1 MQWINSVCEEL
12 FWKNLG
18 EDKRP
23 RFQKRRGKKERRA
36 KDAEDSPDTSMS
48 RTSSSE
54 STLSELP
61 LPVAS
66 DALPAANVER
76 LESLPSRPNF
86 PVDKELHKPQE
97 MPGLP
102 YTFEPDLPEILPE
115 PDSELARE
123 EAVFVPGSLMTH
135 VRWPNPDLE
144 MPPPVDF
151 SFLLPGAKPSAM
163 PEKPSE
169 SLASVRDDLADLSE
183 FMRSCDQ
190 WADTLVDHEA
200 SLGLPP
206 PGEELAFA
214 DTLVEAEVD
223 IGTSPVSAS
232 QAGNRTFWILLEVN
246 NLK

>member
-1 MQWINSVCEEL
+1 MCA
-12 FWKNLG
+12 G
-18 EDKRP
+18 P
-23 RFQKRRGKKERRA
+23 
-36 KDAEDSPDTSMS
+36 
-48 RTSSSE
+48 
-54 STLSELP
+54 
-61 LPVAS
+61 
-66 DALPAANVER
+66 
-76 LESLPSRPNF
+76 
-86 PVDKELHKPQE
+86 
-97 MPGLP
+97 
-102 YTFEPDLPEILPE
+102 IL
-115 PDSELARE
+115 
-123 EAVFVPGSLMTH
+123 TC
-135 VRWPNPDLE
+135 DLE

-232 QAGNRTFWILLEVN
+232 QAGNCTFWILLEVN